1 VNASRLLKRQK
12 RHIEAP
18 AALRVECRTNRVQRP
33 RHAAIHSRCLRGLG
47 LVERTSSQIYV
58 RRIGNWMDAMH
69 DARCSRWTLFRNSHP
84 CMNFQEEEFTT
95 ESHNVHGIRN
105 VSFFGR
111 KKKRFKC
118 GKKNVPTRHGIKHR
132 ISLFYAGYCSYTI
145 PSTG

>member
-1 VNASRLLKRQK
+1 MNASRLLKRQK

-18 AALRVECRTNRVQRP
+18 AALRVECRTNRLQRP

-58 RRIGNWMDAMH
+58 RRIRNWMDAMH

-95 ESHNVHGIRN
+95 ESHRTTYTAFETCLFLDGKRN
-105 VSFFGR
+105 VSNVVR
-111 KKKRFKC
+111 K
-118 GKKNVPTRHGIKHR
+118 T
-132 ISLFYAGYCSYTI
+132 SLPGTESSI
-145 PSTG
+145 E